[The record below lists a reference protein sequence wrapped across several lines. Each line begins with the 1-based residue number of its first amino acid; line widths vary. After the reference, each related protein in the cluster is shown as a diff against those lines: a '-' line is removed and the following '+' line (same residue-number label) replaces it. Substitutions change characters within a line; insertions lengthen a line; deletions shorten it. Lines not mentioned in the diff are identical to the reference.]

1 MKNKII
7 SMILSTLLG
16 YGILSWIT
24 SQTQSLILGVMVTLI
39 WMAFYLFLKHKTKE
53 CPSLTK
59 VEQFVIFLL
68 TIMLLSYTNL
78 TIERPLS
85 FLTRPYTIS
94 IISNDSTH
102 PLKSPKLVSIMKQLI

>member
-1 MKNKII
+1 MSEELIKKNKII
-7 SMILSTLLG
+7 SMILGTLLG

-68 TIMLLSYTNL
+68 TILLLSYTNL

-85 FLTRPYTIS
+85 F
-94 IISNDSTH
+94 
-102 PLKSPKLVSIMKQLI
+102 

>member
-24 SQTQSLILGVMVTLI
+24 SQTQSLTLGVMVTLI
-39 WMAFYLFLKHKTKE
+39 WMAFYLFLRHKTKE
-53 CPSLTK
+53 CPSLTN
-59 VEQFVIFLL
+59 VEQFVILLL

-85 FLTRPYTIS
+85 FLTRPLYYQY
-94 IISNDSTH
+94 N
-102 PLKSPKLVSIMKQLI
+102 LKRLNSSR